1 MTCKKNNK
9 YLYMKITNEQKEAI
23 RENFQKMETK
33 DDFLNLLN
41 QANTYLFPKKP
52 IIFNVAQLNAYIIK
66 ERASV
71 ETPFGKTTDYSIVA
85 YHTFQIKKKSG
96 GVRTLHAPVAALKEL
111 QAALNLILQAVYE
124 PHQAATGF
132 VVGKSIVDNAK
143 VHVNQNYVYNLDLKD
158 FFPSV
163 DQARVWGRVKAAPFH
178 LGTTEGRKKIA
189 NMIAALSCTKMEVER
204 LEDGQWKKV
213 QKRVLPQGA
222 PTSPILTNAICE
234 RLDICLSGVAK
245 RFGLNYSRYADDITF
260 SSQHNVYELKKGI
273 SERIYEANSSF
284 DLEVRRIITEQNFHI
299 KESKV
304 RLQKQ
309 GFRQEVTGIV
319 VNEKPNVNK
328 RYVKQLRQWLF
339 NWETYGYEKAYTKF
353 LNVYAK
359 DRGNVKNAKPNM
371 IMVLAG
377 KLLYLKMVK
386 GELDSTYV
394 KLKVRFDQ
402 LNPKSIFIDKV
413 LDIWEKEGIDKAMDF
428 YYGRQKSNQWKVT
441 PDHVVVEILT
451 AAGLLNKGNTI
462 LKKEKPSLETSI
474 PDFDDLDTVVF
485 DQKLIDWI
493 NEHAPDNDYD

>member
-1 MTCKKNNK
+1 MTYKNNK
-9 YLYMKITNEQKEAI
+9 YLHVKITNKQKEAI

-52 IIFNVAQLNAYIIK
+52 IIFNVAQLNAFIIR

-71 ETPFGKTTDYSIVA
+71 DSPFGKTVGYSIVA

-111 QAALNLILQAVYE
+111 QTALNLILQSVYE

-132 VVGKSIVDNAK
+132 VAGKSIVDNAK

-158 FFPSV
+158 FFSSV

-178 LGTTEGRKKIA
+178 LGTTDGRKKIA
-189 NMIAALSCTKMEVER
+189 NMIAALCCTKMEVER
-204 LEDGQWKKV
+204 LEAGQWKKV

-260 SSQHNVYELKKGI
+260 SSQHNVYELKKGV
-273 SERIYEANSSF
+273 SERIYEANSTF
-284 DLEVRRIITEQNFHI
+284 DLEVRRIIAEQNFHV

-319 VNEKPNVNK
+319 VNEKPNVNQ

-359 DRGNVKNAKPNM
+359 DRGNVKSDKPNM

-386 GELDSTYV
+386 GELDPTYV
-394 KLKVRFDQ
+394 KLKARFDQ

-428 YYGRQKSNQWKVT
+428 YYSHLKMNTWNVAVDSEIIEKLEPSSVLPSENQT
-441 PDHVVVEILT
+441 L
-451 AAGLLNKGNTI
+451 
-462 LKKEKPSLETSI
+462 EKPQLVIKSAVADGSHIDNYIMDPEM
-474 PDFDDLDTVVF
+474 
-485 DQKLIDWI
+485 IDWV
-493 NEHAPDNDYD
+493 NEDLPDYDDH